1 MRHTFFGGVCPT
13 PHKQLTRR
21 KPLALLEHPLTE
33 VVIPLRTSSQAPA
46 FPVVRPGDPVKVG
59 QPIGMTQGEGAYVH
73 ASISGTVAAI
83 EDRPHIWGGRSPA
96 VVIKSDFLDTPWPGR
111 PAPLTEADIDLE
123 VLLDRVQE
131 AGIVGMGGGAFPTA
145 EKLRAAAGRMK
156 TLIINAA
163 ECEPF
168 VTADHRVFLEH
179 NVQILRCAEVLLRC
193 LGGKGIAI
201 VIEGDKLNAVELV
214 DRRLR
219 KQHSAV
225 KLYTLRTRY
234 PMGGEKQVVQIVTG
248 REMKIGQTPLDVGC
262 LVLNVSTI
270 YAIYQALFEG
280 LALTQRAVTITGGA
294 VRRPRN
300 MWVPI
305 GTSLRHLLGETD
317 GLRPGV
323 AKLSVNGVMMG
334 LPVEELDATV
344 SKDTSCLVCLAPGE
358 FHEDRQ
364 ETVCIR
370 CGKCVDTCPMHLNPA
385 FIAQALRQDDRARLA
400 RLHPEDCLS
409 CGCCSFIC
417 PANIPLTEL
426 ASQAKELRLT
436 RKEAEVL

>member
-21 KPLALLEHPLTE
+21 KPLAQLEHPLTE
-33 VVIPLRTSSQAPA
+33 VVIPLLTSSQAPA

-59 QPIGMTQGEGAYVH
+59 QPIGMVEGVGAYVH
-73 ASISGTVAAI
+73 ASISGTVTAI

-111 PAPLTEADIDLE
+111 PRPLTEEEITPD
-123 VLLDRVQE
+123 VLLDRVKE
-131 AGIVGMGGGAFPTA
+131 AGIVGMGGGAFPTF
-145 EKLRAAAGRMK
+145 EKLRKAAGNIR

-193 LGGKGIAI
+193 LGGKHIAI

-248 REMKIGQTPLDVGC
+248 REMQMDQNALDVGC

-270 YAIYQALFEG
+270 FAIYQALFEG
-280 LALTQRAVTITGGA
+280 RALTDRAVTITGGA

-305 GTSLRHLLGETD
+305 GTPLRHLLGETD
-317 GLRPGV
+317 GLRPGA

-334 LPVEELDATV
+334 LPVEDLDAAV
-344 SKDTSCLVCLAPGE
+344 LKDTSCLVCLAEGE
-358 FHEDRQ
+358 FRADEQ

-370 CGKCVDTCPMHLNPA
+370 CGKCVSSCPMHLTPA
-385 FIAQALRQDDRARLA
+385 FIAMAVRQNDRGQLA
-400 RLHPEDCLS
+400 KLHPRDCIG

-417 PANIPLTEL
+417 PANIPLRDLVARAGDILSEGGE
-426 ASQAKELRLT
+426 QA
-436 RKEAEVL
+436 

>member
-13 PHKQLTRR
+13 PRKQLTRR

-33 VVIPLRTSSQAPA
+33 VAIPLLTSSQTPA

-59 QPIGMTQGEGAYVH
+59 QPIGMVEGVGAYVH
-73 ASISGTVAAI
+73 ASISGTVTAI
-83 EDRPHIWGGRSPA
+83 ENRPHIWGGVSPA
-96 VVIKSDFLDTPWPGR
+96 VVIQSDFLDTPWPGR
-111 PAPLTEADIDLE
+111 PRPLTEDEITLDL
-123 VLLDRVQE
+123 LLERVQE
-131 AGIVGMGGGAFPTA
+131 AGIVGMGGGAYPTF
-145 EKLRAAAGRMK
+145 EKLRLAAGHIK

-168 VTADHRVFLEH
+168 VTADHRIFLEH
-179 NVQILRCAEVLLRC
+179 NAQILQCAEVLLRC
-193 LGGKGIAI
+193 LGGKDIAI

-219 KQHSAV
+219 RQHSGV
-225 KLYTLRTRY
+225 KMYTLRTRY

-248 REMKIGQTPLDVGC
+248 REMKYDQAALDVGC

-270 YAIYQALFEG
+270 HAIYRALFEG
-280 LALTQRAVTITGGA
+280 LALTARAVTITGGA

-305 GTSLRHLLGETD
+305 GTPLRHLLKETD
-317 GLRPGV
+317 GLRPGA

-334 LPVEELDATV
+334 LPVEDLDAAV
-344 SKDTSCLVCLAPGE
+344 IKDTNCLVCLAEGE
-358 FHEDRQ
+358 YQDDEQ

-370 CGKCVDTCPMHLNPA
+370 CGKCVSSCPMHLTPA
-385 FIAQALRQDDRARLA
+385 FIAKALRQEDHKHLA
-400 RLHPEDCLS
+400 RLHPQDCMG

-417 PANIPLTEL
+417 PANIPLTKL
-426 ASQAKELRLT
+426 VAQAKDTLQKGGEKL
-436 RKEAEVL
+436 

>member
-21 KPLALLEHPLTE
+21 KPIALLEHPLTE
-33 VVIPLRTSSQAPA
+33 VAIPLRTSSQAPA

-59 QPIGMTQGEGAYVH
+59 QPIGMTEGVGAYVH
-73 ASISGTVAAI
+73 ASISGTVTAI

-96 VVIKSDFLDTPWPGR
+96 VVIKNDFLDAPWPGR
-111 PAPLTEADIDLE
+111 PRPLSEEEVTLD
-123 VLLDRVQE
+123 VLLERVKE
-131 AGIVGMGGGAFPTA
+131 AGIVGMGGGAFPTF
-145 EKLRAAAGRMK
+145 EKLRLAAGRIR

-179 NVQILRCAEVLLRC
+179 NAQILQCAEVLLRC
-193 LGGKGIAI
+193 LGGRDMAI

-219 KQHSAV
+219 KQHSGV

-248 REMKIGQTPLDVGC
+248 REMAVGQTALDAGC

-270 YAIYQALFEG
+270 YAIYQALFLG
-280 LALTQRAVTITGGA
+280 LALTERAVTITGGA

-305 GTSLRHLLGETD
+305 GTPLRHLLGETD
-317 GLRPGV
+317 GLRPGA

-334 LPVEELDATV
+334 LPVEELDAAV
-344 SKDTSCLVCLAPGE
+344 LKDTSCLVCLAQGE
-358 FHEDRQ
+358 YKENAP

-370 CGKCVDTCPMHLNPA
+370 CGKCVTSCPMHLTPA
-385 FIAQALRQDDRARLA
+385 LIAQALRQGDEARLV
-400 RLHPEDCLS
+400 RLHPEDCMG

-426 ASQAKELRLT
+426 VT
-436 RKEAEVL
+436 EARDRVRNGGQKWN

>member
-1 MRHTFFGGVCPT
+1 MRHTFFGGVYPA

-21 KPLALLEHPLTE
+21 KPLAQLEHPLTE
-33 VVIPLRTSSQAPA
+33 VAIPLLTSSQAPA

-59 QPIGMTQGEGAYVH
+59 QPIGMVEGVGACVH
-73 ASISGTVAAI
+73 ASISGTVTAI
-83 EDRPHIWGGRSPA
+83 EDRPHIWGGLSPA
-96 VVIKSDFLDTPWPGR
+96 VVIKSDFLETPWPGR
-111 PAPLTEADIDLE
+111 PAPLSEEEITLE
-123 VLLDRVQE
+123 LLLDRVQE

-145 EKLRAAAGRMK
+145 EKLRQAAGNMK

-179 NVQILRCAEVLLRC
+179 NVHILQCAEVLLRC
-193 LGGKGIAI
+193 LGGRHIAI

-225 KLYTLRTRY
+225 KMYTLRTRY

-248 REMKIGQTPLDVGC
+248 REMRVDQDALDVGC

-270 YAIYQALFEG
+270 FAIYQALFQG
-280 LALTQRAVTITGGA
+280 RALTDRAVTITGGA

-305 GTSLRHLLGETD
+305 GTPLRHLLGETD
-317 GLRPGV
+317 GLRPGA

-334 LPVEELDATV
+334 LPVENLDAAV
-344 SKDTSCLVCLAPGE
+344 LKDTSCLVCLSEGE
-358 FHEDRQ
+358 FRDDEQ

-370 CGKCVDTCPMHLNPA
+370 CGKCVSSCPMHLNPA
-385 FIAQALRQDDRARLA
+385 FIGQAVRRGDRTQLD
-400 RLHPEDCLS
+400 RLHPQDCIG

-417 PANIPLTEL
+417 PANIPLTAL
-426 ASQAKELRLT
+426 VSQAREMVQNG
-436 RKEAEVL
+436 EVQA